1 MFLKILLYLLFVLDS
16 QQFIA
21 REATFYS
28 SSVAIARFDSTLIN
42 KELVEFN
49 SVIEASLRCLDRNW
63 CDAFCLL
70 PNKTAI
76 LNDLVISG
84 GIEDTKSGEKV
95 VCYTKR
101 PRVIYPTPQATISS
115 SPVDVKYPQRTSA
128 NLEDGVYGFD
138 INECFLSPGTN
149 GKKHFLIRFSEP
161 IVVSTVK
168 TRTQKGGG
176 GISSKFKRFEVRGGN
191 SAPVGND
198 MSQLSLIG
206 VFNGPAT
213 ESDKN
218 TDLTFT
224 ADPKITAQY
233 ISIQEVNSNH
243 DFQICHV
250 EVL

>member
-84 GIEDTKSGEKV
+84 GIEDTKSGQKV

-115 SPVDVKYPQRTSA
+115 SPVDVQYPQRISA

-138 INECFLSPGTN
+138 IEECFRATVST
-149 GKKHFLIRFSEP
+149 GKKHFLIGFSKP
-161 IVVSTVK
+161 KVVSNVK
-168 TRTQKGGG
+168 VRTQKTGGLQN
-176 GISSKFKRFEVRGGN
+176 KFKRFEVRGGN
-191 SAPVGND
+191 SVPVGND
-198 MSQLSLIG
+198 MSQLSLIE
-206 VFNGPAT
+206 VFNRPMT
-213 ESDKN
+213 ETDLN

-233 ISIQEVNSNH
+233 ISIQETDVDV
-243 DFQICHV
+243 DFQICHL